1 MIISPTFP
9 KRLRVLFYAVNG
21 VGLGHLTRLLAIAQQ
36 LKKVNPDTD
45 LFFITSS
52 DADNLL
58 SKEGIP
64 YVHLPSKTVVSQSG
78 TLTYRKLGRM
88 YAALVN
94 PIFDH
99 FQPHVLVVD
108 TMVTGSFHDLLNV
121 LRFGSCFKLF
131 IHRARKMEAYD
142 QGTVQAQ
149 RFYDLVIAPH
159 YQHSEVIPMPV
170 GFEVPLYWS
179 GPLMLLDHT
188 EAPNRAWVRQKLN
201 IGQEDLLAFVSLGGG
216 GDTSNTTTF
225 GILLRSLAQYSNLK
239 ILLAEGLLSDGN
251 ELDDLLEEIPAL
263 RNRIIRTTEYPV
275 ARLFKGVDFALAA
288 AGYNTFHE
296 LMHFGVPTIFIPK
309 PRGYD
314 DQLARAT
321 QAETRGAAFV
331 CEENDDFEIKLPL
344 LIARLLL
351 PSVQADLRTKASQ
364 LVPQNHAEATAR
376 MIIEQVSQQFAQN
389 EPIEP

>member
-1 MIISPTFP
+1 MITSPTFP

-21 VGLGHLTRLLAIAQQ
+21 VGLGHLTRLLAIARQ

-99 FQPHVLVVD
+99 FQPHILVVD

-121 LRFGSCFKLF
+121 LRFGSCFKIF
-131 IHRARKMEAYD
+131 VHRARKMEAYD

-170 GFEVPLYWS
+170 GFDVPLYWS
-179 GPLMLLDHT
+179 GPLMLLDQT
-188 EAPNRAWVRQKLN
+188 EAPDRESARQKLG
-201 IGQEDLLAFVSLGGG
+201 IEPDKLLAFVSLGGG
-216 GDTSNTTTF
+216 GDTSNTATF
-225 GILLRSLAQYSNLK
+225 SMLLRTLARYPSLK

-251 ELDDLLEEIPAL
+251 VLNDLVEELPAL
-263 RNRIIRTTEYPV
+263 RNQVIRTTDYPV
-275 ARLFKGVDFALAA
+275 ARLFQGVDMALAG

-296 LMHFGVPTIFIPK
+296 LMHFGIPTVFIPK

-314 DQLARAT
+314 DQLARAN
-321 QAETRGAAFV
+321 QAATRGAALV
-331 CEENDDFEIKLPL
+331 CEENDDFAINLPL
-344 LIARLLL
+344 LIDRLML
-351 PSVQADLRTKASQ
+351 PEVRNALRTKALQ
-364 LVPQNHAEATAR
+364 MVPKNHAEATAS
-376 MIIEQVSQQFAQN
+376 MIIEQVNQQFTQN
-389 EPIEP
+389 ESIEP